1 MNIFNLINTKFN
13 KIKDIL
19 ISLVG
24 LIFFKLKYSSTKWL
38 RPVKIG
44 TFFSQAGQDFYLSS
58 LLFGPI
64 SRNLN
69 NDKLWII
76 DVGCNHPINYN
87 NSYFFEKY
95 LGCSVL
101 AIDPISE
108 FSQIWAKKRPD
119 SIFYTT
125 AVGESTG
132 FINLNLPVSP
142 TGDNMFSFVDSAIGK
157 HGLNGFIERKVSL
170 NKLSDILDENSIK
183 EILLLS
189 IDVEGFEFNTIKG
202 INFDKFLIRCILVE
216 NNSESLYGSDNI
228 RSYLKG
234 KNYTFYA
241 RIGHLDDIFIHNS
254 MIRGL

>member
-1 MNIFNLINTKFN
+1 MKLFNSIIISIRNS
-13 KIKDIL
+13 L
-19 ISLVG
+19 ISSVG
-24 LIFFKLKYSSTKWL
+24 LIFFKLKYWDTKVIS
-38 RPVKIG
+38 PIKMG
-44 TFFSQAGQDFYLSS
+44 TFYSQGGQDFYLSS

-69 NDKLWII
+69 SEKLWII

-87 NSYFFEKY
+87 NSYFFEKH
-95 LGCSVL
+95 LGCSIL

-108 FSQIWAKKRPD
+108 FSEIWKKKRPN
-119 SIFYTT
+119 SIFYST

-132 FINLNLPVSP
+132 FINLFLPISP
-142 TGDNMFSFVDSAIGK
+142 SGDNMFSFVDSAFGK
-157 HGLNGFIERKVSL
+157 HAENVFIERKVSL
-170 NKLSDILDENSIK
+170 NKLSDIFDENSIK

-202 INFDKFLIRCILVE
+202 INFDKVLIRCILVE

-228 RSYLKG
+228 RSYLKD

>member
-1 MNIFNLINTKFN
+1 M
-13 KIKDIL
+13 
-19 ISLVG
+19 
-24 LIFFKLKYSSTKWL
+24 
-38 RPVKIG
+38 
-44 TFFSQAGQDFYLSS
+44 SS

-95 LGCSVL
+95 FGCSIL

-108 FSQIWAKKRPD
+108 FSEIWANKRPD
-119 SIFYTT
+119 SIFYNT
-125 AVGESTG
+125 AVGENTG
-132 FINLNLPVSP
+132 FINLNLPISP
-142 TGDNMFSFVDSAIGK
+142 SSDNMFSFVDSAFGK
-157 HGLNGFIERKVSL
+157 HGENGFIERKVSL
-170 NKLSDILDENSIK
+170 SKLSDIFNENSIK
-183 EILLLS
+183 EILFLS

-202 INFDKFLIRCILVE
+202 INFDKVLIRCILVE
-216 NNSESLYGSDNI
+216 NNSKSLYGSDDI

-254 MIRGL
+254 MIRGI